1 MAATQKQ
8 QRLTPALR
16 NETHTAYYERL
27 ESHGL
32 NTYIMGQEGIKPTD
46 HPINCPVSTN
56 TLNKI
61 FHGDGSSDP
70 SPKAIQDVL
79 DWLGISYT
87 PLQKI
92 VIPFD
97 IKKEK

>member
-8 QRLTPALR
+8 SRSTPALR
-16 NETHTAYYERL
+16 KEVHIAYYKLL
-27 ESHGL
+27 ESL
-32 NTYIMGQEGIKPTD
+32 CLSTYSMKNKGIKPTD

>member
-1 MAATQKQ
+1 MTATQKQ

-16 NETHTAYYERL
+16 NEVHEAYYERL
-27 ESHGL
+27 TSYGL
-32 NTYIMGQEGIKPTD
+32 NSYIMGQKGIKPTD
-46 HPINCPVSTN
+46 HPINSPVSTN

-61 FHGDGSSDP
+61 FHGDGTSDP
-70 SPKAIQDVL
+70 SPKAIKDVL

>member
-1 MAATQKQ
+1 MTATQKQ
-8 QRLTPALR
+8 ERLTPALR
-16 NETHTAYYERL
+16 NEVHIAYYERL
-27 ESHGL
+27 TRLGL
-32 NTYIMGQEGIKPTD
+32 STYSMKNAGMKPTD
-46 HPINCPVSTN
+46 HPINSPVSTN

-61 FHGDGSSDP
+61 FNGDGSNDP
-70 SPKAIQDVL
+70 SPKAIQEVL